1 MTAIAGLEGI
11 VVAETTLSAVEGE
24 AGRLIVRGH
33 SIDDLAGH
41 VSFEDMIRLL
51 WEGLVPLPT
60 AAPAGEP
67 SILTAALGRARVA
80 VFETLT
86 GGNRKMELAA
96 IAAALPPMAAL
107 RLGIASLPPGAAG
120 GVPGAEVATGTGAG
134 AGVVSGAEVRATGT
148 GANGDGDGDAI
159 LATAAMPVLVAA
171 FDRARRGLPPVAPDP
186 RLGQAADFLAMLRG
200 QPASA
205 GEAAA
210 LDAYL
215 VTVAEH
221 GMNASTFTARVVA
234 STAAGVLPSVV
245 AALAALE
252 GPLHGGAPG
261 PVLDMLDA
269 LASHPDRRAWLR
281 AEIAAGRRLMGF
293 GHRIYRVRDPRAD
306 VLKAQVER
314 LRAAGGA
321 AAGDRL
327 ALAEQVERDAL
338 AVLAERHP
346 DRRLDTNVEFATAV
360 LLDALGID
368 RTLFT
373 SIFAIGRVAGWCAHI
388 HEQQRSRRLIRPQ
401 SAYIGPRPPAVVP
414 PPPAPPA

>member
-1 MTAIAGLEGI
+1 
-11 VVAETTLSAVEGE
+11 
-24 AGRLIVRGH
+24 
-33 SIDDLAGH
+33 
-41 VSFEDMIRLL
+41 
-51 WEGLVPLPT
+51 
-60 AAPAGEP
+60 
-67 SILTAALGRARVA
+67 
-80 VFETLT
+80 
-86 GGNRKMELAA
+86 
-96 IAAALPPMAAL
+96 
-107 RLGIASLPPGAAG
+107 
-120 GVPGAEVATGTGAG
+120 
-134 AGVVSGAEVRATGT
+134 
-148 GANGDGDGDAI
+148 
-159 LATAAMPVLVAA
+159 
-171 FDRARRGLPPVAPDP
+171 
-186 RLGQAADFLAMLRG
+186 
-200 QPASA
+200 
-205 GEAAA
+205 
-210 LDAYL
+210 

-269 LASHPDRRAWLR
+269 LADHPDRRAWLR

-314 LRAAGGA
+314 LRAAGGGA
-321 AAGDRL
+321 SGDRL

-338 AVLAERHP
+338 GVLAESHP
-346 DRRLDTNVEFATAV
+346 DRRLDTNVEFATAL

-401 SAYIGPRPPAVVP
+401 SEYIGPRPPAVAAQ
-414 PPPAPPA
+414 PPAPPA